1 MPGNAR
7 TTSAIVAAVL
17 LQTGCGKAPG
27 NKQGSSNAFVPTKV
41 QLDKVR
47 TEGSLQSARAA
58 SKLEFWLHY
67 KIMQA
72 NGMEEALG
80 GQGREIA
87 PMGGE
92 SAYGTN
98 ALHRSPM
105 RKRVFFRT

>member
-17 LQTGCGKAPG
+17 LPTGCGKAPG
-27 NKQGSSNAFVPTKV
+27 DKQGSSNAFVPTKV

-47 TEGSLQSARAA
+47 TEGPLQSARAA

-72 NGMEEALG
+72 NGMEERWAAKA
-80 GQGREIA
+80 GR
-87 PMGGE
+87 
-92 SAYGTN
+92 S
-98 ALHRSPM
+98 HRWAVSLRMEPM
-105 RKRVFFRT
+105 RFIGLR